1 MAGAR
6 EKWLIFLLFHS
17 FHMHSCMLKI
27 QKIIRELQRLIE
39 ISRGVLILETEVI
52 GVGVLHTEA
61 GSAH

>member
-1 MAGAR
+1 
-6 EKWLIFLLFHS
+6 
-17 FHMHSCMLKI
+17 MHSSTSECPLKI